1 MKRNKHYQNTLP
13 FFYKIYNVSAV
24 KMHKLSQHVGGCVRG
39 IFTDTIIVENPKNKP
54 ILSTD
59 IGGVRISKIPE
70 SDLLLNTFPRTKN
83 FIHEKPEK
91 KVLKKIEE
99 FKLSDNKGCCVLG
112 IAGSGKSTLCNKLQ
126 EELGEGK
133 YAVCAPT
140 HKAALLIG
148 AVTVYNLFNIDTHT
162 HTYLKSAVEKL
173 KNSGVEYIF
182 IDEISMINSKIWGV
196 LSDIKKKYNFKFVL
210 LGDFSQLPPIE
221 KTTYDV
227 KNSEVFAELADCQ
240 LLELTKNYRAIN
252 DPEYKVF
259 LNDMMKIREGK
270 TINFNK
276 YGKKNAENP
285 YVGPIEPEKQLTKNG
300 T

>member
-99 FKLSDNKGCCVLG
+99 FKLSDNKGCCILG
-112 IAGSGKSTLCNKLQ
+112 IAGSGK
-126 EELGEGK
+126 
-133 YAVCAPT
+133 
-140 HKAALLIG
+140 
-148 AVTVYNLFNIDTHT
+148 
-162 HTYLKSAVEKL
+162 
-173 KNSGVEYIF
+173 
-182 IDEISMINSKIWGV
+182 
-196 LSDIKKKYNFKFVL
+196 
-210 LGDFSQLPPIE
+210 
-221 KTTYDV
+221 
-227 KNSEVFAELADCQ
+227 
-240 LLELTKNYRAIN
+240 
-252 DPEYKVF
+252 
-259 LNDMMKIREGK
+259 
-270 TINFNK
+270 
-276 YGKKNAENP
+276 
-285 YVGPIEPEKQLTKNG
+285 
-300 T
+300 